1 MAVTLGKPIY
11 RYAPSHNVLVQVTNL
26 GAETYVTIRFTVYL
40 LTGQT
45 NNVSPMSS
53 GTLHYHEVDRVYES
67 DWSNYPGW
75 NPPFRLRATVAP
87 TTQYSETT
95 IYAV

>member
-1 MAVTLGKPIY
+1 MPVSLGKPIY

-26 GAETYVTIRFTVYL
+26 NGDTYVTMRFTVYK
-40 LTGQT
+40 LTGET

-53 GTLHYHEVDRVYES
+53 GPLYSGQVNRVYES

-75 NPPFRLRATVAP
+75 APPFRLRATVAP

-95 IYAV
+95 IYPV